1 MVFINHLQAFLIL
14 NPPILNQIILAIKVN
29 DCNYLGKIIEIFIIQ
44 AN

>member
-1 MVFINHLQAFLIL
+1 MIFINHLQAFL
-14 NPPILNQIILAIKVN
+14 ILNQIILAIKVN